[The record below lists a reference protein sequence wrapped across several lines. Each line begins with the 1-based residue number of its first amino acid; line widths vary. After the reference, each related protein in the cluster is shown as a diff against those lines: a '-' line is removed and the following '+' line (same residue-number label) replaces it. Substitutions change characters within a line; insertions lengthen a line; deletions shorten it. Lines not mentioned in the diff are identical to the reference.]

1 MSIIIDLII
10 AGIIALCVIV
20 GYAKGLTGALIK
32 IVSFVLSLIIAFILY
47 MPLSNYIINNTQID
61 NMIENTIR
69 ESILKNNDQTK
80 KEENMPTAITDYIN
94 QKVEDASNSVKENVI
109 NSTAKDVS
117 QTIVRAGTWIMLFII
132 ARIALIVLKFITALI
147 AKLPV
152 IKQFD
157 KLGGIIYGL
166 LEGLVITYLALAL
179 ISFITPMTKGNLSS
193 DINKSYI
200 GSRMYNNNLLL
211 KIIIML
217 K

>member
-1 MSIIIDLII
+1 
-10 AGIIALCVIV
+10 
-20 GYAKGLTGALIK
+20 
-32 IVSFVLSLIIAFILY
+32 
-47 MPLSNYIINNTQID
+47 
-61 NMIENTIR
+61 
-69 ESILKNNDQTK
+69 
-80 KEENMPTAITDYIN
+80 MPTAITDYIN

-200 GSRMYNNNLLL
+200 GSSMYNNNLLL
-211 KIIIML
+211 KIIF
-217 K
+217 

>member
-200 GSRMYNNNLLL
+200 GSIMYNNNLLL
-211 KIIIML
+211 KIIF
-217 K
+217 

>member
-69 ESILKNNDQTK
+69 ESILKKDDQTK

-211 KIIIML
+211 KIIF
-217 K
+217 

>member
-69 ESILKNNDQTK
+69 ESILKNDDKTK

-211 KIIIML
+211 KIIF
-217 K
+217 

>member
-1 MSIIIDLII
+1 
-10 AGIIALCVIV
+10 
-20 GYAKGLTGALIK
+20 
-32 IVSFVLSLIIAFILY
+32 
-47 MPLSNYIINNTQID
+47 
-61 NMIENTIR
+61 
-69 ESILKNNDQTK
+69 
-80 KEENMPTAITDYIN
+80 
-94 QKVEDASNSVKENVI
+94 
-109 NSTAKDVS
+109 
-117 QTIVRAGTWIMLFII
+117 MLFII

-200 GSRMYNNNLLL
+200 WLSKGMELFDNHFFNIMY
-211 KIIIML
+211 
-217 K
+217 

>member
-69 ESILKNNDQTK
+69 ESILKNNNQTK

-117 QTIVRAGTWIMLFII
+117 QTIVRSGTWIMLFII
-132 ARIALIVLKFITALI
+132 ARIALIVLKFISLCAYKKHYQVT
-147 AKLPV
+147 
-152 IKQFD
+152 
-157 KLGGIIYGL
+157 
-166 LEGLVITYLALAL
+166 
-179 ISFITPMTKGNLSS
+179 
-193 DINKSYI
+193 
-200 GSRMYNNNLLL
+200 
-211 KIIIML
+211 IML
-217 K
+217 ET

>member
-69 ESILKNNDQTK
+69 ESILKNDDQTK

-200 GSRMYNNNLLL
+200 GSKMYNNNLLL
-211 KIIIML
+211 KIIF
-217 K
+217 

>member
-117 QTIVRAGTWIMLFII
+117 QTIVKAGTWIMLFII

-211 KIIIML
+211 KIIF
-217 K
+217 

>member
-10 AGIIALCVIV
+10 VGIIALCVIV

-61 NMIENTIR
+61 DMIENTIR
-69 ESILKNNDQTK
+69 ESILKNDDQTQ

-94 QKVEDASNSVKENVI
+94 KKVEDASNSVKENVV

-166 LEGLVITYLALAL
+166 LEGLVITYFALAL
-179 ISFITPMTKGNLSS
+179 ISFITPMTKENLSS

-200 GSRMYNNNLLL
+200 GSSMYNNNLLL
-211 KIIIML
+211 KIIF
-217 K
+217 

>member
-20 GYAKGLTGALIK
+20 GYTKGLTGALIK

-69 ESILKNNDQTK
+69 ESILKNDDQTK

-211 KIIIML
+211 KIIF
-217 K
+217 

>member
-10 AGIIALCVIV
+10 VGIIALCVIV

-32 IVSFVLSLIIAFILY
+32 IVSFVLSLVIAFILY
-47 MPLSNYIINNTQID
+47 MPISNYIINNTQID

-69 ESILKNNDQTK
+69 ESILKNDDQTQ

-94 QKVEDASNSVKENVI
+94 QKVEDASNSVKENVV

-166 LEGLVITYLALAL
+166 LEGLVITYFALAL

-200 GSRMYNNNLLL
+200 GSGMYNNNLLL
-211 KIIIML
+211 KIIF
-217 K
+217 

>member
-69 ESILKNNDQTK
+69 ESILKKDDQTK

-117 QTIVRAGTWIMLFII
+117 QTIVRAGTWIMLFLI

-211 KIIIML
+211 KIIF
-217 K
+217 

>member
-10 AGIIALCVIV
+10 VGIIALCVIV

-47 MPLSNYIINNTQID
+47 MPISNYIINNTQID
-61 NMIENTIR
+61 DMIENTIR
-69 ESILKNNDQTK
+69 ESILKNDDQTK

-94 QKVEDASNSVKENVI
+94 QKVEDASNSVKENVV

-166 LEGLVITYLALAL
+166 LEGLVITYFALAL

-200 GSRMYNNNLLL
+200 GSGMYNNNLLL
-211 KIIIML
+211 KIIF
-217 K
+217 

>member
-117 QTIVRAGTWIMLFII
+117 QTIVRSGTWIMLFII

-211 KIIIML
+211 KIIF
-217 K
+217 

>member
-69 ESILKNNDQTK
+69 ESILKNDEQTK

-211 KIIIML
+211 KIIF
-217 K
+217 

>member
-10 AGIIALCVIV
+10 VGIIALCVIV

-32 IVSFVLSLIIAFILY
+32 ILSFVLSLIIAFILY

-61 NMIENTIR
+61 DMIENTIK
-69 ESILKNNDQTK
+69 ESILKNDDQTQ

-94 QKVEDASNSVKENVI
+94 QKVEDASNSVKENVV

-132 ARIALIVLKFITALI
+132 ARIALIVLKFITGLI

-166 LEGLVITYLALAL
+166 LEGLVITYFALAL

-200 GSRMYNNNLLL
+200 GCSMYNNNLLL
-211 KIIIML
+211 KIIF
-217 K
+217 

>member
-69 ESILKNNDQTK
+69 ESILKNDDQTK

-152 IKQFD
+152 IKKFD
-157 KLGGIIYGL
+157 KLGGIIYGRI
-166 LEGLVITYLALAL
+166 EGLFITYLALAL

-211 KIIIML
+211 KIIF
-217 K
+217 

>member
-211 KIIIML
+211 KIIF
-217 K
+217 

>member
-69 ESILKNNDQTK
+69 ESILKNNNQTK

-117 QTIVRAGTWIMLFII
+117 QTIVRSGTWIMLFII

-211 KIIIML
+211 KIIF
-217 K
+217 

>member
-10 AGIIALCVIV
+10 VGIIALCVIV

-32 IVSFVLSLIIAFILY
+32 IVSFVLSLVIAFILY
-47 MPLSNYIINNTQID
+47 MPISNYIINNTQID
-61 NMIENTIR
+61 DMIENTIR
-69 ESILKNNDQTK
+69 ESILKNDDQTQ

-94 QKVEDASNSVKENVI
+94 QKVEDASNSVKENVV

-166 LEGLVITYLALAL
+166 LEGLVITYFALAL

-211 KIIIML
+211 KIIF
-217 K
+217 

>member
-10 AGIIALCVIV
+10 VGIIALCVIV

-61 NMIENTIR
+61 DMIENTIR
-69 ESILKNNDQTK
+69 ESILKNDDQTQ

-94 QKVEDASNSVKENVI
+94 QKVEDASNSVKENVV

-166 LEGLVITYLALAL
+166 LEGLVITYFALAL
-179 ISFITPMTKGNLSS
+179 ISFITPMTKENLSS

-200 GSRMYNNNLLL
+200 GSSMYNNNLLL
-211 KIIIML
+211 KIIF
-217 K
+217 

>member
-80 KEENMPTAITDYIN
+80 KRKIC
-94 QKVEDASNSVKENVI
+94 Q
-109 NSTAKDVS
+109 
-117 QTIVRAGTWIMLFII
+117 Q
-132 ARIALIVLKFITALI
+132 
-147 AKLPV
+147 
-152 IKQFD
+152 
-157 KLGGIIYGL
+157 
-166 LEGLVITYLALAL
+166 
-179 ISFITPMTKGNLSS
+179 
-193 DINKSYI
+193 
-200 GSRMYNNNLLL
+200 LLL
-211 KIIIML
+211 II
-217 K
+217 

>member
-10 AGIIALCVIV
+10 VGIIALCVIV

-32 IVSFVLSLIIAFILY
+32 IVSFVLSLVIAFILY
-47 MPLSNYIINNTQID
+47 MPISNYIINNTQID
-61 NMIENTIR
+61 DMIENTIR
-69 ESILKNNDQTK
+69 ESILKNDDQTQ

-94 QKVEDASNSVKENVI
+94 QKVEDASNSVKENVV

-166 LEGLVITYLALAL
+166 LEGLVITYFALAL

-200 GSRMYNNNLLL
+200 GSSMYNNNLLL
-211 KIIIML
+211 KIIF
-217 K
+217 

>member
-10 AGIIALCVIV
+10 VGIIALCVIV

-32 IVSFVLSLIIAFILY
+32 IVSFVLSLVIAFILY
-47 MPLSNYIINNTQID
+47 MPISNYIINNTQID
-61 NMIENTIR
+61 DMIENTIR
-69 ESILKNNDQTK
+69 ESILKNDDQTK

-94 QKVEDASNSVKENVI
+94 QKVEDASNSVKENVV

-166 LEGLVITYLALAL
+166 LEGLVITYFALAL

-200 GSRMYNNNLLL
+200 GSGMYNNNLLL
-211 KIIIML
+211 KIIF
-217 K
+217 